1 MLKHQLFTHLPS
13 ENQQQCQLRKGAII
27 GTGQVGMAC
36 AYSMLIQNTF
46 DELVLT
52 DVNKLKLEGEVMDL
66 MHGLPFVEPT
76 QVKAGTFEDCHGAD
90 IVIITAG
97 AKQRPGET
105 RLDLVQRNAKIFQQ
119 LIPELVKFCPDAI
132 FVVVSNPVDI
142 MTYLTLKLS
151 GFPPARVIGS
161 GTILDT
167 ARFRTL
173 LAQMLGLDSRS
184 VHAYIIGEHGDSE
197 LPVWSRVNVA
207 GMTLRELN
215 PHCGLPEDPDQ
226 LDDLFQHVKNAGY
239 EIIQRKGATCYAI
252 GLGVTQLVNAIL
264 RDQNRIFTVSTY
276 LDGQYG
282 LEDVCLSLP
291 SVLNNRGVVSTINLA
306 LSTTELNQLQNS
318 SKILKQTASKIQLAS
333 N

>member
-1 MLKHQLFTHLPS
+1 MLKQQLFTNLPS
-13 ENQQQCQLRKGAII
+13 ENQQQCRLIKGAII
-27 GTGQVGMAC
+27 GAGQVGMAC

-119 LIPELVKFCPDAI
+119 LIPELVRFCPDAI

-151 GFPPARVIGS
+151 GFPPGRVIGS

-173 LAQMLGLDSRS
+173 LAQKLGLDSRS

-252 GLGVTQLVNAIL
+252 GLGVTQLVHTIL

-282 LEDVCLSLP
+282 LEDVYLSLP

-333 N
+333 S

>member
-1 MLKHQLFTHLPS
+1 MLKQQLFTNLPS
-13 ENQQQCQLRKGAII
+13 ENQQQCRLIKGAII
-27 GTGQVGMAC
+27 GAGQVGMAC

-119 LIPELVKFCPDAI
+119 LIPELVRFCPDAI

-151 GFPPARVIGS
+151 GFPPGRVIGS

-173 LAQMLGLDSRS
+173 LAQKLGLDSRN

-252 GLGVTQLVNAIL
+252 GLGVTQLVHTIL

-282 LEDVCLSLP
+282 LEDVYLSLP

-333 N
+333 S